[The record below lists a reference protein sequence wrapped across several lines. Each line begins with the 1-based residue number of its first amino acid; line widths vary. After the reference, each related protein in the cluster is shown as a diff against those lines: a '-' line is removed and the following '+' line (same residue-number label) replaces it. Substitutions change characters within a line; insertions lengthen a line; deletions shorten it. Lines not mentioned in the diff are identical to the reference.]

1 MGGTA
6 GDWWRIGQRP
16 FRSQRRA
23 IGPLINWA
31 RGLGLTLF
39 SKWYLG
45 PLLEQQNE
53 VNRELVARL
62 EAAQE
67 AADVAQETAVALD
80 RELTDLRRQLA
91 EAVYRLQ
98 EQRRQVEAQ
107 LDASGVETEDRHPG
121 GVGP

>member
-1 MGGTA
+1 MGGTS

-16 FRSQRRA
+16 FRSQRRG

-39 SKWYLG
+39 SRWYLG

-53 VNRELVARL
+53 VNRELAARL

-67 AADVAQETAVALD
+67 TAEVAQETAVALD

-98 EQRRQVEAQ
+98 EQRRQLEAQ
-107 LDASGVETEDRHPG
+107 RDALRVEVEDRSPHG
-121 GVGP
+121 EGP